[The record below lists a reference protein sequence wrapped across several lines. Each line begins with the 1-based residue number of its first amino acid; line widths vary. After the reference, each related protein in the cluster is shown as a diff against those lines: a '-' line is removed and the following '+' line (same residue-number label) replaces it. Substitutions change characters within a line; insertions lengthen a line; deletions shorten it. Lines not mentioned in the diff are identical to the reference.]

1 MASVTQEAEQCEE
14 GDDDVF
20 YVTNGRT
27 NTNHSNTNG
36 AGERVKTIDRY
47 GFIIGANI
55 SSATP
60 TTYVIWKLPNVL
72 CRLWNRNR
80 S

>member
-1 MASVTQEAEQCEE
+1 MMASVTQEAEQCEE

-60 TTYVIWKLPNVL
+60 TTYVI
-72 CRLWNRNR
+72 
-80 S
+80 